1 LLGVKAAIAETY
13 ERIHRSNLIGM
24 GILPL
29 QFLSGEGAHTYQ
41 LDGTE
46 QFSIEAVKAKQKQAK
61 VKVIRNDGSEFSF
74 DADIRID
81 TPNEFEY
88 FRHGGIL
95 QYVIRSLL

>member
-1 LLGVKAAIAETY
+1 
-13 ERIHRSNLIGM
+13 M

-29 QFLSGEGAHTYQ
+29 QFISGEGAHTYQ

-46 QFSIEAVKAKQKQAK
+46 QFSIEAVKAKQRQAK
-61 VKVIRNDGSEFSF
+61 VEVTRDDGSEFSF
-74 DADIRID
+74 VTDIRID

>member
-1 LLGVKAAIAETY
+1 
-13 ERIHRSNLIGM
+13 M

-29 QFLSGEGAHTYQ
+29 QFKSGASAATYE

-46 QFSIEAVKAKQKQAK
+46 SFTIEAVKAGQKEVEVQ
-61 VKVIRNDGSEFSF
+61 VIKSDGSTINFNT
-74 DADIRID
+74 DIRID